1 MVKSSHTPKGEQP
14 ELLFVYCLFVFLTQI
29 DDIMIFCPVYI
40 GQLQYLPPALDS
52 LGASP
57 WIDQGVQRL
66 LDIINIVVAIAGQ
79 KLIVYTAM
87 ADNNI
92 LMTLAIAGC

>member
-1 MVKSSHTPKGEQP
+1 M
-14 ELLFVYCLFVFLTQI
+14 LFH
-29 DDIMIFCPVYI
+29 PVYI
-40 GQLQYLPPALDS
+40 GQLQYLPPAPDS
-52 LGASP
+52 LGASLQ
-57 WIDQGVQRL
+57 IDQGVQRL

-79 KLIVYTAM
+79 KLIVYTAT

>member
-1 MVKSSHTPKGEQP
+1 M
-14 ELLFVYCLFVFLTQI
+14 LFH
-29 DDIMIFCPVYI
+29 PVYI
-40 GQLQYLPPALDS
+40 GQLQYLPPTPDS
-52 LGASP
+52 LGASL
-57 WIDQGVQRL
+57 WIDQGVQQL

>member
-1 MVKSSHTPKGEQP
+1 M
-14 ELLFVYCLFVFLTQI
+14 LFH
-29 DDIMIFCPVYI
+29 PVYI
-40 GQLQYLPPALDS
+40 GQLQYLLPTPDS

-57 WIDQGVQRL
+57 QIDQGVQRL

>member
-1 MVKSSHTPKGEQP
+1 M
-14 ELLFVYCLFVFLTQI
+14 TQI
-29 DDIMIFCPVYI
+29 DDIMLFHPVYI
-40 GQLQYLPPALDS
+40 GQLQYLQPAPDS

-57 WIDQGVQRL
+57 QIDQGVQRL